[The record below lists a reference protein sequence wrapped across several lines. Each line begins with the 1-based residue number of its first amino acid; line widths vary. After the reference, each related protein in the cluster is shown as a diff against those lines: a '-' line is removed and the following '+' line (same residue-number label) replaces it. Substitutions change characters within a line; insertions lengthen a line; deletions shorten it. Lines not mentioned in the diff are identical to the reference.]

1 MKFLH
6 EAIRKPI
13 FEFAFYTAYLSGPV
27 PVKGK
32 FPIKLT
38 CHGITVSALI
48 KKQIYIYF

>member
-6 EAIRKPI
+6 EAIRKPV
-13 FEFAFYTAYLSGPV
+13 FEVACYIAYLSG

-38 CHGITVSALI
+38 WHGITVSALI